1 MENIIDLTLEITA
14 EMIREA
20 QQNPK
25 IEQAGHLGTHFDGM
39 DQPFPLE
46 YTCRRGVVFDA
57 SGVQGRDIDI
67 CDIDPGRIEA
77 DIFVAFH
84 TGFADSEP
92 YGTTRYHKEHPQLSH
107 ALIDLL
113 LAKGVSII
121 GTDCGGIRR
130 GSEHVPTDQR
140 CADRG
145 VFVVENLRNLQQLL
159 GAEQVYIHTYPIRC
173 RCLSGLPCRVCADAR
188 LQR

>member
-20 QQNPK
+20 QESNK
-25 IEQAGHLGTHFDGM
+25 KELAGHLGTHFDGM
-39 DQPFPLE
+39 DQLFPLE

-77 DIFVAFH
+77 DMFVAFH
-84 TGFADSEP
+84 TGFADGEP

-113 LAKGVSII
+113 LEKGVSII

-130 GSEHVPTDQR
+130 GPEHVPTDQR

-145 VFVVENLRNLQQLL
+145 VFVVENLRNLQQLV

-173 RCLSGLPCRVCADAR
+173 RCLSGLPCRVCASV
-188 LQR
+188 LP

>member
-1 MENIIDLTLEITA
+1 MEHIIDLTLEITA

-39 DQPFPLE
+39 DQEFPLD
-46 YTCRRGVVFDA
+46 YTCRKAVVFDVT
-57 SGVQGRDIDI
+57 GIRGRDIDI
-67 CDIDPGRIEA
+67 SDIDTGLIEA
-77 DIFVAFH
+77 DMFVAFD
-84 TGFADSEP
+84 TGFTDGEP
-92 YGTTRYHKEHPQLSH
+92 YGTTRYHKEHPQLSP

-113 LAKGVSII
+113 LEKGVSII
-121 GTDCGGIRR
+121 GTDCAGVRR

-145 VFVVENLRNLQQLL
+145 VFVVENLRNLHQLV
-159 GAEQVYIHTYPIRC
+159 GAEQLYIHTYPIHC
-173 RCLSGLPCRVCADAR
+173 RCLTGLPCRVCASF
-188 LQR
+188 LP